1 MEYELV
7 IGMEVH
13 CELKTHSKM
22 FCACPNGL
30 GMETVPNT
38 NVCPVCMGHPGA
50 LPTANREAINMVVKV
65 GLALNADIPK
75 ESKFD
80 RKNYFY
86 PDLPKGYQI
95 SQYDQPIT
103 QNGTLNVD
111 GRAIRI
117 TRVHLEEDT
126 GKLQHPTG
134 ANYSLVDYNRSSVPL
149 MELVTEPDVTS
160 AKEAKRFCQELQ
172 LLLRS
177 IGVSDADMEKGLMR
191 CEANISLLPA
201 GKERIVENFGTKV
214 EVKNLNSFKAVER
227 AIEYEH
233 KRQAAVLESGG
244 TLVQETRGWDE
255 NKNETFSQRK
265 KESAHDYRYFPEP
278 DIPPLWL
285 GHIDEAPAGTMV
297 IDVDVIRQTLPELPQ
312 AKRQRFIDTLGI
324 ASSDAYIL
332 TTNTDLA
339 AYTED
344 VWGKLIEKIE
354 ALDGVE
360 GSREEIIE
368 REKKKLGKLLSGWI
382 TSELF
387 KLINEENKHITD
399 CKISTDQFAAFLSFI
414 FQRRVNSSAAQV
426 LLKEMYATGEDPEVI
441 IEEKDLTQVDDEA
454 ALADIVAKIIADNPE
469 PIADFKAGKENA
481 LQYLVGQAMK
491 ATKGKG
497 NPATLQLLFREKIT
511 GE

>member
-1 MEYELV
+1 MQYELI

-13 CELKTHSKM
+13 CELKTRSKM

-30 GMETVPNT
+30 GEEKTPNVH
-38 NVCPVCMGHPGA
+38 VCPVCMGHPGA
-50 LPTANREAINMVVKV
+50 LPTANREAINMVIKV
-65 GLALNADIPK
+65 GLAMNAEIPK
-75 ESKFD
+75 ISKFD

-95 SQYDQPIT
+95 SQYDQPFT
-103 QNGTLNVD
+103 QHGVLNVD
-111 GRAIRI
+111 GHDIRI
-117 TRVHLEEDT
+117 TRIHLEEDT
-126 GKLQHPTG
+126 GKLQHPAG

-149 MELVTEPDVTS
+149 MELVTEADITS
-160 AKEAKRFCQELQ
+160 AREAKRFCQELQ

-177 IGVSDADMEKGLMR
+177 LGVSDADMEKGLMR

-227 AIEYEH
+227 AIEFEFN
-233 KRQAAVLESGG
+233 RQSKILDAGEKII
-244 TLVQETRGWDE
+244 QETRGWDE

-285 GHIDEAPAGTMV
+285 GHANEAPDGTIV
-297 IDVDVIRQTLPELPQ
+297 IDVEAIRQTLPELPQ
-312 AKRQRFIDTLGI
+312 AKRQRFVDTFGI
-324 ASSDAYIL
+324 ASADAYIL
-332 TTNTDLA
+332 TTDTDLSK
-339 AYTED
+339 YTEE
-344 VWGKLIEKIE
+344 VWEKFVSKVEAIEG
-354 ALDGVE
+354 LE
-360 GSREEIIE
+360 GSREEILE

-387 KLINEENKHITD
+387 KLINEDNKRIAD
-399 CKISTDQFAAFLSFI
+399 CKISTDQFATFLSYI

-426 LLKEMYATGEDPEVI
+426 LLKEMYATGKDPEVI
-441 IEEKDLTQVDDEA
+441 IEEKDLTQVDDAGE
-454 ALADIVAKIIADNPE
+454 LGNIVAKIIADNPG

-491 ATKGKG
+491 ATKGKA
-497 NPATLQLLFREKIT
+497 NPAMLQELFRDSIK
-511 GE
+511 